1 MKKRTRRRLHA
12 VRRERRA
19 HRNYKDSLFRKL
31 FSEKT
36 KAIELYN
43 ALSGASYD
51 ETVPFEFWTL
61 DNVFVDGQVNDLC
74 CSIDGNLAVFLEAQS
89 TICGC
94 IAHRMLGY
102 VSRSLDR
109 YLAQV
114 DIYGEKAKEI
124 PAISF
129 YVLYSGAKPW
139 KDEYVRL
146 SDSFRT
152 PPEYNSL
159 ELTVK
164 VVSMRYPADCPKECL
179 PLELQRSKTLF
190 GYQTL
195 IQYVEEEMKC
205 ETANLGDSVSVAI
218 SRCIQENILSDFLGK
233 YETEVKQMILG
244 GRTQEEIMRVRLRC
258 QREEGREEGHEEVFT
273 SMLKD
278 GIEPERAA
286 RIAKIPMDRA
296 WELVEKHGCHA

>member
-1 MKKRTRRRLHA
+1 MGVEVH
-12 VRRERRA
+12 
-19 HRNYKDSLFRKL
+19 
-31 FSEKT
+31 
-36 KAIELYN
+36 
-43 ALSGASYD
+43 
-51 ETVPFEFWTL
+51 
-61 DNVFVDGQVNDLC
+61 
-74 CSIDGNLAVFLEAQS
+74 
-89 TICGC
+89 
-94 IAHRMLGY
+94 
-102 VSRSLDR
+102 
-109 YLAQV
+109 
-114 DIYGEKAKEI
+114 
-124 PAISF
+124 
-129 YVLYSGAKPW
+129 VLYSGAKPW

-159 ELTVK
+159 ELAVK

-195 IQYVEEEMKC
+195 IQYVEEGMKC
-205 ETANLGDSVSVAI
+205 ETANLGDSVSAAI

-296 WELVEKHGCHA
+296 WELAEKQGCHA

>member
-19 HRNYKDSLFRKL
+19 HRNYKDSSFRKL

-114 DIYGEKAKEI
+114 DIYGEKAREI

-129 YVLYSGAKPW
+129 YELRQSTTFIS
-139 KDEYVRL
+139 VRWAWVNAAL
-146 SDSFRT
+146 
-152 PPEYNSL
+152 L
-159 ELTVK
+159 L
-164 VVSMRYPADCPKECL
+164 L
-179 PLELQRSKTLF
+179 
-190 GYQTL
+190 L
-195 IQYVEEEMKC
+195 ILNVFFYH
-205 ETANLGDSVSVAI
+205 
-218 SRCIQENILSDFLGK
+218 
-233 YETEVKQMILG
+233 
-244 GRTQEEIMRVRLRC
+244 C
-258 QREEGREEGHEEVFT
+258 QAVFT
-273 SMLKD
+273 YRCN
-278 GIEPERAA
+278 EVA
-286 RIAKIPMDRA
+286 
-296 WELVEKHGCHA
+296 V